1 MLKKRI
7 HSNRSHQPT
16 STAGTFANS
25 KRNISSLNRSR
36 LFFWLSMSSL
46 IFLFVHIFASSKIDI
61 TADDDGIS
69 NSSINALHPKNEF
82 NKTSSMDIL
91 NMHPKELTD
100 VPLKSRVYPIYKHP
114 FPCILVN
121 DDKHSHSSLE
131 TGITFIKIHKCGSTT
146 VADIVSSWRNVFR
159 NKHNITS
166 PTMHCK
172 TYFHHMM
179 AYKLHGLAHR
189 QREKSFLF
197 TFIREPTERFKSD
210 FYYHGISKAKRY
222 DNASLENFQHFAKSQ
237 LEKRTRYGG
246 YMMHFM
252 TMDNST
258 LPSFRD
264 KFAFWNPEQ
273 SDYIQNSNILLRHVE
288 TLIQEYDFIGI
299 MSRMDESL
307 VVLSMILDIPMRHVL
322 YLNRRQSG
330 SFDYDFSRNQCFF
343 VEKPKASLELEQY
356 LKSDEWYSKNAG
368 DFLLY
373 RAAHESLDRTID
385 SIGRSRFE
393 EKLKIFKELKAQ
405 MGLICDINCSR
416 CTNKGEVRD
425 KSFKQNPKCSLQACA
440 EMTKRVMKR
449 KKNT

>member
-1 MLKKRI
+1 M
-7 HSNRSHQPT
+7 
-16 STAGTFANS
+16 
-25 KRNISSLNRSR
+25 
-36 LFFWLSMSSL
+36 
-46 IFLFVHIFASSKIDI
+46 
-61 TADDDGIS
+61 
-69 NSSINALHPKNEF
+69 
-82 NKTSSMDIL
+82 NKLGS
-91 NMHPKELTD
+91 NMHPNELTNI
-100 VPLKSRVYPIYKHP
+100 PLKSRVYPMYKHP

-121 DDKHSHSSLE
+121 DDKHSSLE

-146 VADIVSSWRNVFR
+146 VADIVSSWRNVFS
-159 NKHNITS
+159 NKQNITS

-172 TYFHHMM
+172 AYFHHMM

-189 QREKSFLF
+189 QKEKSFLF

-222 DNASLENFQHFAKSQ
+222 DNASLENFQHFAQSQ

-258 LPSFRD
+258 LPSFQN

-273 SDYIQNSNILLRHVE
+273 PNYIQNSNVLLRHVE
-288 TLIQEYDFIGI
+288 SLIQEYDFIGI

-307 VVLSMILDIPMRHVL
+307 VVLSMILDIPMKHVL

-330 SFDYDFSRNQCFF
+330 SFDYDFLRNQCFF
-343 VEKPKASLELEQY
+343 VEKPKASHELEQY

-385 SIGRSRFE
+385 SLGRSGFE
-393 EKLKIFKELKAQ
+393 EKLKLFKELKAQ
-405 MGLICDINCSR
+405 MGLICDVNCSR
-416 CTNKGEVRD
+416 CTDKGEVRD
-425 KSFKQNPKCSLQACA
+425 KSVKQNPKCSLQACA
-440 EMTKRVMKR
+440 EVTKRVAKR